1 MTAGFHTRGQP
12 AALARVAAW
21 VAGEWSP
28 SSILVVGPA
37 RAGKTTLALDLAAG
51 LLCLDADAAARP
63 CRACAACRKV
73 EHGNHPDLHRLAPSG
88 PGGQVR
94 IDQVRGLLS
103 ELALLPME
111 GRCRVAVVETAHR
124 LNPDAQN
131 ALLKTLEEPPPAAV
145 IVLCADDE
153 TLLLDTLRSR
163 CTRLRVGP
171 VEPRVVADLLV
182 ERGLADAA
190 RAARVARAAG
200 GRPGVAIALAGAP
213 EALLVRSRLA
223 RTLLDLAAAPRGR
236 RLAAAPALL
245 GDAVALAD
253 AADGSAEPPRPA
265 EQPGSTDAEGPGAA
279 PVPTVSPADRRRAA
293 AALIAAWREVARD
306 LAVVAAGGRAEI
318 RDPELLEDFERVAA
332 GLDRAG
338 IAAFMGRLDG
348 LGAAV
353 EGYANPELVVD
364 VLLLAW
370 PLGRQAA
377 SPAA

>member
-1 MTAGFHTRGQP
+1 MPAGFLTRGQP
-12 AALARVAAW
+12 AAVARVAAW
-21 VAGEWSP
+21 ISGERSP
-28 SSILVVGPA
+28 ASILVVGPA
-37 RAGKTTLALDLAAG
+37 RVGKTTLALDLAAG
-51 LLCLDADAAARP
+51 LLCLAADPAARP
-63 CRACAACRKV
+63 CRDCAACRKA

-111 GRCRVAVVETAHR
+111 GRCRVAVVEAAHR

-145 IVLCADDE
+145 IILCADDE

-163 CTRLRVGP
+163 CTRLRLGP
-171 VEPRVVADLLV
+171 VDARVCADLLV

-190 RAARVARAAG
+190 RAARLSRAAG

-213 EALLVRSRLA
+213 DALIVRGRLA
-223 RTLLDLAAAPRGR
+223 RTLLDLAEAPRHQ

-253 AADGSAEPPRPA
+253 AADGSVERPA
-265 EQPGSTDAEGPGAA
+265 PAEGPVPGQEDDPGEA
-279 PVPTVSPADRRRAA
+279 PARTVSPADRRRAA
-293 AALIAAWREVARD
+293 IALIAAWRDVARD

-318 RDPELLEDFERVAA
+318 RDPELLEDFERAAA
-332 GLDRAG
+332 GLDRA
-338 IAAFMGRLDG
+338 AVVAFLGRLDG

-353 EGYANPELVVD
+353 ESYANPELVVD

-370 PLGRQAA
+370 PRSRRAA
-377 SPAA
+377 